1 MNTDIGGEMLH
12 VRRGLM
18 HGQIVLQQGSRLK
31 SQVEVAEAM
40 VEEKGVAMVLTI
52 SGRREMT

>member
-1 MNTDIGGEMLH
+1 MDIGGEMLH

-18 HGQIVLQQGSRLK
+18 YGQIVLQRGSRPK

-40 VEEKGVAMVLTI
+40 VEEKVVAMVLTI
-52 SGRREMT
+52 SGRREMA